1 MDILEVET
9 EIVIDSITVAS
20 IKTLLDTASITL

>member
-9 EIVIDSITVAS
+9 EIAINSITVAS
-20 IKTLLDTASITL
+20 IEILLDTASIIL

>member
-9 EIVIDSITVAS
+9 ETVINSITVAG
-20 IKTLLDTASITL
+20 IKTLLDTASIIL